1 MHRFQNL
8 HALSYESYF
17 LNRSVDWAQAT
28 AFISPG
34 FHWFIIGAFSFPL
47 RAWQLRKLS
56 QQLRGWRM
64 VAWSDL
70 KSSKFSRKIF
80 DASCSL
86 WRVKLNHVW
95 VIYVSWLLSAGE
107 ISNRQNF
114 FGLWTFG
121 QFTHWRMV
129 GFVIENI
136 QHKIIERVWHLHEIF
151 FFFKSANFCTF
162 TLFYAHMKVHG
173 KNDAIQLA
181 TRWQGA
187 FETVITINDRL
198 IKTIQFACY
207 SLSICEVVLIKGRS
221 NRGSTVSS
229 LRNVRWCA
237 VNYRMLHRTL
247 QVRFS

>member
-95 VIYVSWLLSAGE
+95 VIYVSWLLSAAGE
-107 ISNRQNF
+107 ISNRQF
-114 FGLWTFG
+114 FWPLNVCLVHSLAHGRFRDWKHST
-121 QFTHWRMV
+121 QD
-129 GFVIENI
+129 
-136 QHKIIERVWHLHEIF
+136 IF
-151 FFFKSANFCTF
+151 FLSRQTF
-162 TLFYAHMKVHG
+162 AHSLYFMLIWKYMVL
-173 KNDAIQLA
+173 KNDAIQLV

-187 FETVITINDRL
+187 FETVITLMIDWLRRYNL
-198 IKTIQFACY
+198 LVTPCLF
-207 SLSICEVVLIKGRS
+207 VRS
-221 NRGSTVSS
+221 
-229 LRNVRWCA
+229 
-237 VNYRMLHRTL
+237 Y
-247 QVRFS
+247 